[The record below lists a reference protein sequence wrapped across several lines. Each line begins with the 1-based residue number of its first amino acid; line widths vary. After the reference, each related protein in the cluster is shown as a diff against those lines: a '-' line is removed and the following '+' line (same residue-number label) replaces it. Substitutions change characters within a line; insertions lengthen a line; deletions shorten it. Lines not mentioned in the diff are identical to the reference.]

1 MCFNEWP
8 LDAEQ
13 YNTIQF
19 KHWFKNTSEILG
31 DQNILFAFWCSENRD
46 RVENFVENFIS
57 TFNALAEK
65 MEVDTLPFT
74 PMSNEEPN
82 QNTEI

>member
-1 MCFNEWP
+1 M
-8 LDAEQ
+8 
-13 YNTIQF
+13 
-19 KHWFKNTSEILG
+19 
-31 DQNILFAFWCSENRD
+31 
-46 RVENFVENFIS
+46 VENFVENFIS

-74 PMSNEEPN
+74 LMSNEEPN